1 MKVAVVGAGSLIA
14 KALRRTQ
21 GTTGWRFVHFAA
33 AMAEPAALR
42 DVDLL
47 INCAFDPRLKT
58 GAYDAACDADLQLA
72 QRLPSHTRV
81 VMLSSRLAY
90 GPAGDEPC
98 LHESRA
104 PRPDR
109 PYGINKLRTEKA
121 LAALLGARLTVL
133 RLSNVF
139 GDEDQPGRQ
148 NFLAVALRSLR
159 DQRRVV
165 LDMSP
170 FVERDFIPVDA
181 LAEHIVQISR
191 APQAGLYNIGAGAAV
206 PTGRIAQ
213 WLIEGHGH
221 GEMVVTDMREFD
233 AFWLDIAA
241 ARRDFGIG
249 PVPVQ
254 RIRQACLDLG
264 RRARETQDA
273 LLSKVAA

>member
-1 MKVAVVGAGSLIA
+1 MNIVVVGAGSLIA
-14 KALRRTQ
+14 KALRRNQ
-21 GTTGWRFVHFAA
+21 GTVGWRFVHFAE
-33 AMAEPAALR
+33 AMAKPTVLG

-58 GAYDAACDADLQLA
+58 GCYDAARDADLQLV
-72 QRLPSHTRV
+72 RHLPPHARF

-90 GPAGDEPC
+90 GPTGDDPC
-98 LHESRA
+98 LHEDRA
-104 PRPDR
+104 ARPDR
-109 PYGINKLRTEKA
+109 PYGINKVRTEDSLTA
-121 LAALLGARLTVL
+121 ILRGRLTVL

-148 NFLAVALRSLR
+148 NFLALALRSLR
-159 DQRRVV
+159 GQGRVV

-181 LAEHIVQISR
+181 LAERLVQISN
-191 APQAGLYNIGAGAAV
+191 APRAGLYNMGAGTAV

-213 WLIEGHGH
+213 WLIDGHGQ

-233 AFWLDIAA
+233 AFRLDITAA
-241 ARRDFGIG
+241 QRDFGIEA
-249 PVPVQ
+249 VPTQ

-264 RRARETQDA
+264 RRARMAHA
-273 LLSKVAA
+273 LLSQAAA

>member
-14 KALRRTQ
+14 TALRRAE
-21 GTTGWRFVHFAA
+21 GTTGWHFLHFAA
-33 AMAEPAALR
+33 AMNQPAALA

-47 INCAFDPRLKT
+47 INCAFNPRMKT
-58 GAYDAACDADLQLA
+58 GSYDAACDADLQLVH
-72 QRLPSHTRV
+72 RLSPHTRV

-90 GPAGDEPC
+90 GPAGNDPC
-98 LHESRA
+98 LHESRV
-104 PRPDR
+104 PRPER

-121 LAALLGARLTVL
+121 LAALLGTRLTVL

-148 NFLAVALRSLR
+148 NFMAAALRSLR
-159 DQRRVV
+159 NQRRVV

-181 LAEHIVQISR
+181 LAEHIALISR
-191 APQAGLYNIGAGAAV
+191 APQPGVYNVGAGTAV

-213 WLIEGHGH
+213 WLIEGHGR
-221 GEMVVTDMREFD
+221 GELVVTDMREYD

-241 ARRDFGIG
+241 ARRDFGVG

-254 RIRQACLDLG
+254 SIRQACVELG
-264 RRARETQDA
+264 RRAREPQDPP
-273 LLSKVAA
+273 LSKVAA